1 MLISL
6 SISVSCFLCAQMGS
20 NVHTVQVLMS
30 VCARVRV
37 CERARWH
44 ASPAAISLPLMLGVD
59 GCADCEFDHHGKHGE
74 IYAGVE
80 HGHAHTHTPK
90 SPLASA
96 L

>member
-30 VCARVRV
+30 VCVRVCV
-37 CERARWH
+37 CERARRH

-59 GCADCEFDHHGKHGE
+59 GLQ
-74 IYAGVE
+74 I
-80 HGHAHTHTPK
+80 
-90 SPLASA
+90 ASSITTVSTETFMQV
-96 L
+96 